1 MASKGTGGK
10 GGNVNAKEGKRGT
23 GAGPRGRPTAGR
35 IRRVRYGAMSAGHA
49 AVLVMGLL
57 VLGAGLYLLVANGS
71 IFTGPAIA
79 LPIIGVI
86 LVFLGLAETFV
97 ADRRARRA

>member
-1 MASKGTGGK
+1 MNEEEEKTVRDASS
-10 GGNVNAKEGKRGT
+10 
-23 GAGPRGRPTAGR
+23 GRPTAPSRYRRGR
-35 IRRVRYGAMSAGHA
+35 RGTMSAGHA
-49 AVLVMGLL
+49 AVLIMGLL

-71 IFTGPAIA
+71 IFSGPAIA

-97 ADRRARRA
+97 ADSRTRRA

>member
-1 MASKGTGGK
+1 MKGT
-10 GGNVNAKEGKRGT
+10 ET
-23 GAGPRGRPTAGR
+23 MRGRETGTIKPDTR
-35 IRRVRYGAMSAGHA
+35 IRPRYARRGAMSVGHA
-49 AVLVMGLL
+49 VVLIMGLL

-97 ADRRARRA
+97 ADSRTRRA

>member
-1 MASKGTGGK
+1 MNASKRSA
-10 GGNVNAKEGKRGT
+10 VRGL
-23 GAGPRGRPTAGR
+23 GSIGDSVRRHFRGD
-35 IRRVRYGAMSAGHA
+35 RRGAMSAGHA
-49 AVLVMGLL
+49 AVLIMGFL

-97 ADRRARRA
+97 ADRRTRKA

>member
-1 MASKGTGGK
+1 
-10 GGNVNAKEGKRGT
+10 
-23 GAGPRGRPTAGR
+23 
-35 IRRVRYGAMSAGHA
+35 MSVGHA
-49 AVLVMGLL
+49 AVLIMGLL
-57 VLGAGLYLLVANGS
+57 VLAAGLYLLIANGS

-97 ADRRARRA
+97 ADARGHRSQR

>member
-1 MASKGTGGK
+1 MKGTEAMCGR
-10 GGNVNAKEGKRGT
+10 ETGT
-23 GAGPRGRPTAGR
+23 IGPGTR
-35 IRRVRYGAMSAGHA
+35 IRLRCARRGAMSVGHA
-49 AVLVMGLL
+49 AVLIMGLL

-97 ADRRARRA
+97 ADSRTRRA